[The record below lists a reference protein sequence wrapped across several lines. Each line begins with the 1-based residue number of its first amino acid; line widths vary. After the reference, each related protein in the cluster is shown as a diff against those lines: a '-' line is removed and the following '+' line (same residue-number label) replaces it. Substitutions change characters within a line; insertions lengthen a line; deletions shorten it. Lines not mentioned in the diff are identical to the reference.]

1 MGCIAGKPP
10 GRLLPPGGDQ
20 ECLRDKIKQRCMVHR
35 LNNLFF
41 LERGS
46 KQEKKRQG
54 SEENGKDN
62 KEKKEDSTEE
72 IEPIKGSQSLPDV
85 SATETSNHVA
95 EEATDEIKSQESK
108 LVRQPEIPTSSTK
121 DAIPEVSGNVV
132 IRKPEKVIFSLD
144 ETKPKSKLEQPWRKN
159 LLERVEASAQKIQ
172 QKIIDKDNL
181 KKELEKKSEKK
192 LPKDNLAQQWFDTE
206 TTTLKTRAYLLDKLL
221 PTLVPGVEKML
232 MQLEKKKILTEADT
246 STKFD
251 PINYLGEYLMRNNP
265 SYIKAP
271 KMSGYQRV
279 MRDVTEELKVYVPDT
294 ICYRVSKMK
303 ENVTQKR
310 EQRVHINTIKV
321 KVASVRK
328 QALQEQFDEWILDP
342 RGMIPTV
349 VIQNV
354 LHEFFQ
360 KPEFKL
366 ESHCKQLDFTDS
378 IESGLNKTEF
388 SEYISSHIADLKSEI
403 FEELLKH
410 LCHCADDFREVVKA
424 DLKRQMFADLFL
436 YCDSGK
442 VGVLDRQRT
451 LALLETFY
459 DRLKR
464 RRKHLLGNPRQWP
477 FVEFEEIDLLEF
489 WGDMD
494 NQKHIYEDFD
504 KVLLRMNALLSEK
517 HDSKTQNQLSENQQ
531 ELDEQRKSSLPE
543 QQRETTAEQGPQ
555 RISTAEQEPYEEPDT
570 EQENIPDSMVEQEP
584 RRESFAEQGSRRSSM
599 VEQEP
604 RRESVAEQGS
614 RRSSMVE
621 QEPRRESVAEQGSR
635 RSSMV
640 EQEPRRES
648 VAEQGSRRSSMV
660 EQEPRR
666 ESVAEQGSRRS
677 SMVEQEPR
685 RESVAEQ
692 GSHKESHDLYG
703 ERIPEKQEDVDS
715 TSPSREVRISR
726 TSAESE
732 YIEFPSQEK
741 EQLYEEELLEELQ
754 EDLPTSSKKDSSGTT
769 TRKDIH
775 KDRSCEPKSP
785 KIEGKSWSGEF
796 FACNWRRKYVKF
808 EDEDQAHLIYNNSKF
823 TDLHPIIRNIQS
835 YKEIRGRS
843 AFNGV
848 SFNLLQFV
856 QLLET
861 FVGEDAPL
869 SVSESLISFFKRG
882 YFETKEEKM
891 SALEQVRQKAFRV
904 RRELLLEALF
914 QKWDSDGSG
923 FLDLREVDEL
933 LYTYKEGMEKEC
945 MKKAKLYFQFP
956 KSYHGHEVK
965 LSSKQFQKYIELVVS
980 ELRGNEDQV
989 MESIVEFLMN
999 SLKRSHTEGLRN
1011 CARRKWLH
1019 QIQHAA
1025 ETSGV
1030 SVEPVYTETF
1040 KTLTQD
1046 AETHG
1051 NKKISAHISLLEENE
1066 LLPDR
1071 GSVLLRNVACTLD
1084 DASFVLNRVLYRDM
1098 EGISFSVVDEGKPV
1112 HVPQVQYHG
1121 NIIFWNQSRNKNDR
1135 NGSLLALPLHDAYM
1149 RIFGVLAVDTLRD
1162 PHKINI
1168 FLPHEIR
1175 FYQGVANVFS
1185 TAYHYVHSREHILHI
1200 VITGIGWLFNVTSNI
1215 ISITTYFV
1223 EPSPHQ
1229 DSDYVLRNMMV
1240 TGKLG
1245 LTEIHTNPPITFRK
1259 TCVFRDFLFKCTD
1272 SSEVVLASACGETH
1286 IVIPLRERTG
1296 EALGALDVNIGQTRM
1311 LFYQEYKDLQKMMKV
1326 IQAACY
1332 EILGEFSGEIKKNI
1346 VLEME
1351 KVGEVQR
1358 AGIIFFRIMLQ
1369 ELQACLKLLSSMDF
1383 VTLLLYDH
1391 STQIET
1397 TSSKD
1402 SKAKDL
1408 KAHVNLVHDILKG
1421 VILFFHTDLE
1431 SEPASESESESESED
1446 WDKDKI
1452 FVNKYLVES
1461 ICSFDPTASHVEVNV
1476 QLINKYIK
1484 GHSRIEVWKFGNT
1497 VIELLYHWIHVCLA
1511 LMQLSKKV
1519 NNAIIPPLPS
1529 KSDSSR
1535 YAKMPGEPL
1544 PKK

>member
-1 MGCIAGKPP
+1 
-10 GRLLPPGGDQ
+10 
-20 ECLRDKIKQRCMVHR
+20 MV
-35 LNNLFF
+35 
-41 LERGS
+41 S
-46 KQEKKRQG
+46 VT
-54 SEENGKDN
+54 ENGKDN

-72 IEPIKGSQSLPDV
+72 TEPIKGSQSLPDV

-132 IRKPEKVIFSLD
+132 IRKPEKMIFSLD

-159 LLERVEASAQKIQ
+159 LLERVEASARKIQ

-246 STKFD
+246 PTKFD

-265 SYIKAP
+265 SYVKAP

-342 RGMIPTV
+342 RGMIPTI

-378 IESGLNKTEF
+378 VESGLNKTEF

-424 DLKRQMFADLFL
+424 DLQRQMFADLFL

-584 RRESFAEQGSRRSSM
+584 RRESVAEQGSRRSFMVEQEPRRESVAEQGSHRSSM

-614 RRSSMVE
+614 RRSF
-621 QEPRRESVAEQGSR
+621 
-635 RSSMV
+635 MV

-692 GSHKESHDLYG
+692 GSHRESHDLYG

-754 EDLPTSSKKDSSGTT
+754 EDLPTSSKKGSSGTT
-769 TRKDIH
+769 TRKDIQ

-835 YKEIRGRS
+835 HKEIRGRS

-891 SALEQVRQKAFRV
+891 SALEQVRQKAFQV

-945 MKKAKLYFQFP
+945 MKKAKLHFQFP

-999 SLKRSHTEGLRN
+999 SLKRSHIEGLRN

-1046 AETHG
+1046 AEAHG

-1121 NIIFWNQSRNKNDR
+1121 NIIFWNHSRNKNDR

-1245 LTEIHTNPPITFRK
+1245 LTEVHTNPPITFRK

-1272 SSEVVLASACGETH
+1272 SSEVVLASARGETH

-1391 STQIET
+1391 NTQIET

-1402 SKAKDL
+1402 SKAKEL

-1446 WDKDKI
+1446 WDKDKL

>member
-1 MGCIAGKPP
+1 
-10 GRLLPPGGDQ
+10 
-20 ECLRDKIKQRCMVHR
+20 MV
-35 LNNLFF
+35 
-41 LERGS
+41 S
-46 KQEKKRQG
+46 VT
-54 SEENGKDN
+54 ENGKDN

-72 IEPIKGSQSLPDV
+72 TEPIKGSQSLPDV

-159 LLERVEASAQKIQ
+159 ILERVEASARKIQ

-246 STKFD
+246 PTKFD

-279 MRDVTEELKVYVPDT
+279 MRDVTEELKVYVPDS
-294 ICYRVSKMK
+294 ICYRVSKVK

-321 KVASVRK
+321 RVASVRK

-360 KPEFKL
+360 KPEFEL

-378 IESGLNKTEF
+378 VESGLNKTEF

-424 DLKRQMFADLFL
+424 DLQRQMFADLFL

-464 RRKHLLGNPRQWP
+464 RRKHLLRNPRQWP

-543 QQRETTAEQGPQ
+543 QLRETTAEQGPQ
-555 RISTAEQEPYEEPDT
+555 RTSTAEQESYEEPDT
-570 EQENIPDSMVEQEP
+570 EQENIPESIEGQGSRRSSMIEQGAP
-584 RRESFAEQGSRRSSM
+584 RRSIEEQGSRRSSMTEQGTPRRSIEGQGSRRSSMTEQGTPRRSIEGQGSRRSSM

-604 RRESVAEQGS
+604 RRDQHKGSTAGQGPHKAS
-614 RRSSMVE
+614 YSE
-621 QEPRRESVAEQGSR
+621 Y
-635 RSSMV
+635 
-640 EQEPRRES
+640 
-648 VAEQGSRRSSMV
+648 
-660 EQEPRR
+660 
-666 ESVAEQGSRRS
+666 
-677 SMVEQEPR
+677 
-685 RESVAEQ
+685 
-692 GSHKESHDLYG
+692 GSHTELTTEEPHTEEHNLYG

-769 TRKDIH
+769 TRKDIQ

-945 MKKAKLYFQFP
+945 MKKAKLHFQFP

-999 SLKRSHTEGLRN
+999 SLKRSHIEGLRN

-1121 NIIFWNQSRNKNDR
+1121 NIIFWNHSRNKNDR

-1259 TCVFRDFLFKCTD
+1259 TCVFRYEIFTDFLFKCTD
-1272 SSEVVLASACGETH
+1272 SSEVVLASARGETH

-1391 STQIET
+1391 NTQIET

-1402 SKAKDL
+1402 SKAKEL

-1431 SEPASESESESESED
+1431 SEPASESESED
-1446 WDKDKI
+1446 WDKDKL

-1497 VIELLYHWIHVCLA
+1497 VIELLYHWIHVSLA

>member
-1 MGCIAGKPP
+1 MSESPF
-10 GRLLPPGGDQ
+10 Q
-20 ECLRDKIKQRCMVHR
+20 EEAKSAQ
-35 LNNLFF
+35 
-41 LERGS
+41 
-46 KQEKKRQG
+46 
-54 SEENGKDN
+54 ENGKDN

-72 IEPIKGSQSLPDV
+72 TEPIKGSQSLPDV

-121 DAIPEVSGNVV
+121 DAIPEISGNVV

-159 LLERVEASAQKIQ
+159 ILERVEASARKIQ

-246 STKFD
+246 PTKFD

-279 MRDVTEELKVYVPDT
+279 MRDVTEELKVYVPDS
-294 ICYRVSKMK
+294 ICYRVSKVK

-360 KPEFKL
+360 KPEFEL

-378 IESGLNKTEF
+378 VESGLNKTEF
-388 SEYISSHIADLKSEI
+388 SEYISSHIEDLKSEI

-424 DLKRQMFADLFL
+424 DLQRQMFADLFL

-543 QQRETTAEQGPQ
+543 QLRETTAEQGPQ
-555 RISTAEQEPYEEPDT
+555 RISTAEQESYEEPDT
-570 EQENIPDSMVEQEP
+570 EQENIPESITEQETEQRLHRGSIKGQGQHKGSAPRSSIEGQGSRRSSMIEQGAP
-584 RRESFAEQGSRRSSM
+584 RRSIEEQGSRRSSMTEQGTPRRSLEGQGSRRSSMTEQGTPRRSIEGQGSRRSSM

-604 RRESVAEQGS
+604 RRESVTQQESRRSSMVEQEPRRESVTQGS

-621 QEPRRESVAEQGSR
+621 QEPRRESVTQQGSR

-648 VAEQGSRRSSMV
+648 VTQQGL
-660 EQEPRR
+660 
-666 ESVAEQGSRRS
+666 RRS

-692 GSHKESHDLYG
+692 GSHRES
-703 ERIPEKQEDVDS
+703 V
-715 TSPSREVRISR
+715 
-726 TSAESE
+726 SE
-732 YIEFPSQEK
+732 QGK
-741 EQLYEEELLEELQ
+741 
-754 EDLPTSSKKDSSGTT
+754 SKASITGQGPPT
-769 TRKDIH
+769 TRKDIQ

-785 KIEGKSWSGEF
+785 KIEGKSWSGDF

-945 MKKAKLYFQFP
+945 MKKAKLHFQFP

-999 SLKRSHTEGLRN
+999 SLKRSHIEGLRN

-1121 NIIFWNQSRNKNDR
+1121 NIIFWNHSRNKNDR

-1272 SSEVVLASACGETH
+1272 SSEVVLASARGETH

-1391 STQIET
+1391 NTQIET

-1402 SKAKDL
+1402 SKAKEL

-1446 WDKDKI
+1446 WDKDKLFI
-1452 FVNKYLVES
+1452 NKYLVES

-1497 VIELLYHWIHVCLA
+1497 VIELLYHWIHVSLA

-1529 KSDSSR
+1529 KSNSCR

>member
-1 MGCIAGKPP
+1 MPNAAI
-10 GRLLPPGGDQ
+10 RQ
-20 ECLRDKIKQRCMVHR
+20 VT
-35 LNNLFF
+35 NL
-41 LERGS
+41 
-46 KQEKKRQG
+46 KK
-54 SEENGKDN
+54 ENGKDN

-72 IEPIKGSQSLPDV
+72 TEPIKGSQSLPDV

-121 DAIPEVSGNVV
+121 DAIPEVSGNDV

-159 LLERVEASAQKIQ
+159 LLERVEASARKIQ

-246 STKFD
+246 PTKFD

-265 SYIKAP
+265 SYVKAP

-342 RGMIPTV
+342 RGMIPTI

-360 KPEFKL
+360 KPEFEL

-378 IESGLNKTEF
+378 VESGLNKTEF

-424 DLKRQMFADLFL
+424 DLQRQMFADLFL

-543 QQRETTAEQGPQ
+543 QQRVTTAEQGPQ

-584 RRESFAEQGSRRSSM
+584 RRESVAEQGSRRSSTVEQEPRRESVVEQGSHRSSMVEQEPRRESVTQQGSRRSSM

-604 RRESVAEQGS
+604 RRESVAEQGQHKGS
-614 RRSSMVE
+614 T
-621 QEPRRESVAEQGSR
+621 AEQGPHKTSF
-635 RSSMV
+635 S
-640 EQEPRRES
+640 EY
-648 VAEQGSRRSSMV
+648 GSRT
-660 EQEPRR
+660 ELTTEEPHT
-666 ESVAEQGSRRS
+666 EE
-677 SMVEQEPR
+677 
-685 RESVAEQ
+685 
-692 GSHKESHDLYG
+692 HDLYG

-754 EDLPTSSKKDSSGTT
+754 EDLPTSSKKGISGTT
-769 TRKDIH
+769 TGKDIQ

-891 SALEQVRQKAFRV
+891 SALEQVRQKAFQV

-933 LYTYKEGMEKEC
+933 LYTYKEGMEREC
-945 MKKAKLYFQFP
+945 MKKAKLHFQFP

-999 SLKRSHTEGLRN
+999 SLKRSHIEGLRN

-1046 AETHG
+1046 AEAHG

-1121 NIIFWNQSRNKNDR
+1121 NIIFWNHSRNKNDR

-1245 LTEIHTNPPITFRK
+1245 LTKIHTNPPITFRK

-1272 SSEVVLASACGETH
+1272 SSEVVLASARGETH

-1391 STQIET
+1391 NTQIET

-1402 SKAKDL
+1402 SKAKEL

-1446 WDKDKI
+1446 WDKDKL

>member
-1 MGCIAGKPP
+1 
-10 GRLLPPGGDQ
+10 
-20 ECLRDKIKQRCMVHR
+20 
-35 LNNLFF
+35 
-41 LERGS
+41 
-46 KQEKKRQG
+46 
-54 SEENGKDN
+54 
-62 KEKKEDSTEE
+62 
-72 IEPIKGSQSLPDV
+72 
-85 SATETSNHVA
+85 
-95 EEATDEIKSQESK
+95 
-108 LVRQPEIPTSSTK
+108 
-121 DAIPEVSGNVV
+121 
-132 IRKPEKVIFSLD
+132 
-144 ETKPKSKLEQPWRKN
+144 
-159 LLERVEASAQKIQ
+159 
-172 QKIIDKDNL
+172 
-181 KKELEKKSEKK
+181 
-192 LPKDNLAQQWFDTE
+192 
-206 TTTLKTRAYLLDKLL
+206 
-221 PTLVPGVEKML
+221 
-232 MQLEKKKILTEADT
+232 
-246 STKFD
+246 
-251 PINYLGEYLMRNNP
+251 
-265 SYIKAP
+265 
-271 KMSGYQRV
+271 
-279 MRDVTEELKVYVPDT
+279 
-294 ICYRVSKMK
+294 
-303 ENVTQKR
+303 
-310 EQRVHINTIKV
+310 
-321 KVASVRK
+321 
-328 QALQEQFDEWILDP
+328 
-342 RGMIPTV
+342 
-349 VIQNV
+349 
-354 LHEFFQ
+354 
-360 KPEFKL
+360 
-366 ESHCKQLDFTDS
+366 
-378 IESGLNKTEF
+378 
-388 SEYISSHIADLKSEI
+388 
-403 FEELLKH
+403 
-410 LCHCADDFREVVKA
+410 HCADDFREVVKA
-424 DLKRQMFADLFL
+424 DLQRQMFADLFL

-543 QQRETTAEQGPQ
+543 QQRQGPQ

-570 EQENIPDSMVEQEP
+570 EQENIPESITEQETEQRLHRGSIKGQGQHKGSAP
-584 RRESFAEQGSRRSSM
+584 RRSTEGQGSRRSSMIEQGAPRRSVEEQGSRRSSMTEQGTPRRSIEGQGSRSRRSSM

-604 RRESVAEQGS
+604 RRESSVAEQGS
-614 RRSSMVE
+614 RRSSTVEQEPRRESVVEQGSHRSSMVE
-621 QEPRRESVAEQGSR
+621 QEPRRD
-635 RSSMV
+635 
-640 EQEPRRES
+640 
-648 VAEQGSRRSSMV
+648 
-660 EQEPRR
+660 
-666 ESVAEQGSRRS
+666 

-692 GSHKESHDLYG
+692 GSHRESVSEQGKSKASITGQGPRRMSSSEHGSRRGSTAGQSQHKGSTAEQGPHKTSFSEYGSRTELTTEEPHTEEHDLYG

-754 EDLPTSSKKDSSGTT
+754 EDLPTSSKKGISGTPHKST
-769 TRKDIH
+769 TGKDIQ

-891 SALEQVRQKAFRV
+891 SALEQVRQKAFQV

-933 LYTYKEGMEKEC
+933 LYTYKEGMEREC
-945 MKKAKLYFQFP
+945 MKKAKLHFQFP

-999 SLKRSHTEGLRN
+999 SLKRSHIEGLRN

-1046 AETHG
+1046 AEAHG

-1121 NIIFWNQSRNKNDR
+1121 NIIFWNHSRNKNDR

-1229 DSDYVLRNMMV
+1229 V
-1240 TGKLG
+1240 GK
-1245 LTEIHTNPPITFRK
+1245 PWQ
-1259 TCVFRDFLFKCTD
+1259 C
-1272 SSEVVLASACGETH
+1272 
-1286 IVIPLRERTG
+1286 
-1296 EALGALDVNIGQTRM
+1296 
-1311 LFYQEYKDLQKMMKV
+1311 
-1326 IQAACY
+1326 
-1332 EILGEFSGEIKKNI
+1332 
-1346 VLEME
+1346 
-1351 KVGEVQR
+1351 
-1358 AGIIFFRIMLQ
+1358 
-1369 ELQACLKLLSSMDF
+1369 
-1383 VTLLLYDH
+1383 
-1391 STQIET
+1391 
-1397 TSSKD
+1397 
-1402 SKAKDL
+1402 
-1408 KAHVNLVHDILKG
+1408 
-1421 VILFFHTDLE
+1421 
-1431 SEPASESESESESED
+1431 
-1446 WDKDKI
+1446 
-1452 FVNKYLVES
+1452 
-1461 ICSFDPTASHVEVNV
+1461 
-1476 QLINKYIK
+1476 
-1484 GHSRIEVWKFGNT
+1484 
-1497 VIELLYHWIHVCLA
+1497 
-1511 LMQLSKKV
+1511 
-1519 NNAIIPPLPS
+1519 
-1529 KSDSSR
+1529 
-1535 YAKMPGEPL
+1535 
-1544 PKK
+1544 